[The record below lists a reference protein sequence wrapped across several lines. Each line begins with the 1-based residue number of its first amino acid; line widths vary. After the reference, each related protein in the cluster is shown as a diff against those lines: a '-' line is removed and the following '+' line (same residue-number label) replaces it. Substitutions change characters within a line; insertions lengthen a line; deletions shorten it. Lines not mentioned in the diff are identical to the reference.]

1 MSFERGPG
9 QGGVEPS
16 GRIVGVADDGV
27 LDLLD
32 ALLDRVSE
40 PRLRLVSVDE
50 ARAVMVLL
58 GLLEGDGQPEDVR
71 RAAGEL
77 RFRLGS
83 RLA

>member
-1 MSFERGPG
+1 M
-9 QGGVEPS
+9 
-16 GRIVGVADDGV
+16 DDV
-27 LDLLD
+27 IDLLD
-32 ALLDRVSE
+32 TLLDGVSE
-40 PRLRLVSVDE
+40 PRLKLLGVDE

-58 GLLEGDGQPEDVR
+58 GLLEGDGQPEDVQ